1 MAIEDNPLLM
11 IEQAFLDD
19 YLHREYSIEKR
30 KADIMRVNKQ
40 GVANMAMELEL
51 VSQAILEGCANE

>member
-1 MAIEDNPLLM
+1 M

-19 YLHREYSIEKR
+19 YLHREYSREKR